1 MARQKSTRAISRPPP
16 TRLTGAAI
24 WLIMLFSIFSLAARE
39 RRGKRRELTMWD
51 SRLYVEHATRE
62 RTRELASAGASPS
75 ARRVAAMS
83 GQGWTYAGGEGR

>member
-24 WLIMLFSIFSLAARE
+24 WLIMLFSIVSLAARE

-62 RTRELASAGASPS
+62 RIGELASAGGSLS
-75 ARRVAAMS
+75 ARRVAAVS